1 MLAKIWKKVLLS
13 ICILACIYN
22 IMHKLVY
29 RTSLNEQLKSVINQS
44 SILEMVNNNSKSDIN
59 KENSSRVN
67 ELNTNETQKESSKDE
82 TIVVI
87 Y

>member
-1 MLAKIWKKVLLS
+1 MLAKIWKKALMA

-22 IMHKLVY
+22 VMYKLVN
-29 RTSLNEQLKSVINQS
+29 RTSLDEQLKSVINQS
-44 SILEMVNNNSKSDIN
+44 SLLEMVDDK
-59 KENSSRVN
+59 KESTEN
-67 ELNTNETQKESSKDE
+67 ENTSTTNETSKEN